1 MTTLSKAEQETH
13 LTRMADETEWTIYC
27 TDPAALPH
35 FLKLAKQVGGR
46 VIQDQ
51 GGTKIFLPVDAIHIG
66 LKRKYK
72 LTQEQRAERSKEM
85 KTRRRDSR
93 PLGKSA

>member
-1 MTTLSKAEQETH
+1 MTTLSKAEQEIH

-46 VIQDQ
+46 VIEHQ

-66 LKRKYK
+66 LKRKYN
-72 LTQEQRAERSKEM
+72 LSPEQRTERAEQM
-85 KTRRRDSR
+85 KTRRAGLST
-93 PLGKSA
+93 LGKPV